1 MRVLVTGHHGY
12 IGAVLVRMLTASG
25 YEVVGLDSDFFVQNR
40 FVGKVVET
48 SSLCKDLRDIEL
60 DDFGRIDAV
69 LHLAALSNDP
79 LGDLNPDL
87 TYEINYQG
95 SIMLARLAKEAG
107 ISRFIF
113 SSSCSM
119 YGAAGSQ
126 MLDEN
131 AHFNPVTP
139 YAESKVRVEQELP
152 SLADSNFSP
161 VFLRNT
167 TAYGVSPFMR
177 FDVVLNNLVAWAYTT
192 GRVLI
197 QSDGTPW
204 RPLIHIE
211 DICRAFIAV
220 LEAPREAIHN
230 QAFNV
235 GITEENYQVRDL
247 AAVVRE
253 IVPGCK
259 IEYSANGGPDPR
271 SYRVDF
277 SKIKNALPGFQP
289 KWNVRRGAQE
299 LYDACREA
307 SLTLEDFEGPR
318 FKRITHIRKLL
329 AAGRLDSQLRWTS
342 ARPAPLTA
350 ASAIEIDAG
359 PTRSGGCDL

>member
-12 IGAVLVRMLTASG
+12 IGAVLVRMLTAAG

-40 FVGKVVET
+40 FVGEVIET
-48 SSLCKDLRDIEL
+48 PSLRKDLRDIEL
-60 DDFGRIDAV
+60 EDFRTIDAV

-79 LGDLNPDL
+79 LGDLNPEL
-87 TYEINYQG
+87 TYEINYQA
-95 SIMLARLAKEAG
+95 SLQLARLAKQAG

-126 MLDEN
+126 MLDES
-131 AHFNPVTP
+131 ASFMPVTR
-139 YAESKVRVEQELP
+139 YAESKVFVERELT
-152 SLADSNFSP
+152 SLADSSFSP

-177 FDVVLNNLVAWAYTT
+177 FDVVLNNLVGWAYTT

-204 RPLIHIE
+204 RPLIHVE

-247 AAVVRE
+247 AAVVQE

-277 SKIKNALPGFQP
+277 SKIKNTLPRFQP
-289 KWNVRRGAQE
+289 EWNIRRGAQE
-299 LYDACREA
+299 VYAACREIQ
-307 SLTLEDFEGPR
+307 LTLEEFEGPHH
-318 FKRITHIRKLL
+318 KRITHIRKLL
-329 AAGRLDSQLRWTS
+329 ADGQLDSQLRWMSISPIAAPASS
-342 ARPAPLTA
+342 AV
-350 ASAIEIDAG
+350 
-359 PTRSGGCDL
+359 

>member
-1 MRVLVTGHHGY
+1 V
-12 IGAVLVRMLTASG
+12 
-25 YEVVGLDSDFFVQNR
+25 FFER
-40 FVGKVVET
+40 
-48 SSLCKDLRDIEL
+48 
-60 DDFGRIDAV
+60 
-69 LHLAALSNDP
+69 
-79 LGDLNPDL
+79 DL
-87 TYEINYQG
+87 T
-95 SIMLARLAKEAG
+95 
-107 ISRFIF
+107 
-113 SSSCSM
+113 
-119 YGAAGSQ
+119 
-126 MLDEN
+126 
-131 AHFNPVTP
+131 
-139 YAESKVRVEQELP
+139 
-152 SLADSNFSP
+152 SLADSSFSP

-247 AAVVRE
+247 AAAVQE

-271 SYRVDF
+271 SYRVNF
-277 SKIKNALPGFQP
+277 SKIKKTLPGFRP
-289 KWNVRRGAQE
+289 EWNIHRGARE
-299 LYDACREA
+299 VYAACREIK
-307 SLTLEDFEGPR
+307 LTLEEFEGPHY
-318 FKRITHIRKLL
+318 KRITHIRKLL
-329 AAGRLDSQLRWTS
+329 AEGQLDSQLRWMNV
-342 ARPAPLTA
+342 RPIAAPA
-350 ASAIEIDAG
+350 ASAV
-359 PTRSGGCDL
+359 

>member
-12 IGAVLVRMLTASG
+12 IGAVLVRMLTAAG
-25 YEVVGLDSDFFVQNR
+25 YEVVGLDSDFFVHNR
-40 FVGKVVET
+40 FVGKLVET
-48 SSLCKDLRDIEL
+48 PSLHKDLRDIEL
-60 DDFGRIDAV
+60 DDFRRIDGV

-79 LGDLNPDL
+79 LGDLNPNL
-87 TYEINYQG
+87 TYEINYQA
-95 SIMLARLAKEAG
+95 SMRLARLAKQAG

-119 YGAAGSQ
+119 YGAAGSR

-131 AHFNPVTP
+131 ATFMPVTP
-139 YAESKVRVEQELP
+139 YAESKVLFERELTG
-152 SLADSNFSP
+152 LADSSFSP

-204 RPLIHIE
+204 RPLIHVE

-247 AAVVRE
+247 AATVQE

-259 IEYSANGGPDPR
+259 IEYVANGGPDPR
-271 SYRVDF
+271 SYRVNF
-277 SKIKNALPGFQP
+277 SKIKKTLPGFRP
-289 KWNVRRGAQE
+289 EWNTRRGARE
-299 LYDACREA
+299 VYEACREIK
-307 SLTLEDFEGPR
+307 LTLEEFEGPHY
-318 FKRITHIRKLL
+318 KRITHIRKLL
-329 AAGRLDSQLRWTS
+329 AEGQLDSQLRWTS
-342 ARPAPLTA
+342 VRPVAAPA
-350 ASAIEIDAG
+350 ALAV
-359 PTRSGGCDL
+359 

>member
-1 MRVLVTGHHGY
+1 
-12 IGAVLVRMLTASG
+12 
-25 YEVVGLDSDFFVQNR
+25 
-40 FVGKVVET
+40 
-48 SSLCKDLRDIEL
+48 
-60 DDFGRIDAV
+60 
-69 LHLAALSNDP
+69 
-79 LGDLNPDL
+79 
-87 TYEINYQG
+87 
-95 SIMLARLAKEAG
+95 
-107 ISRFIF
+107 
-113 SSSCSM
+113 M
-119 YGAAGSQ
+119 YGAAGSEI
-126 MLDEN
+126 LDEN
-131 AHFNPVTP
+131 APFNPVTP
-139 YAESKVRVEQELP
+139 YAGSKVLVEQELP
-152 SLADSNFSP
+152 CLADSNFSP

-247 AAVVRE
+247 AAVVQE

-271 SYRVDF
+271 SYRVNF
-277 SKIKNALPGFQP
+277 SKIKNTLPGFQP
-289 KWNVRRGAQE
+289 EWNIRRGAQE
-299 LYDACREA
+299 VYEACREIK
-307 SLTLEDFEGPR
+307 LTLEEFEGPHY
-318 FKRITHIRKLL
+318 KRITHIRKLL
-329 AAGRLDSQLRWTS
+329 AGGQLDSQLRWMS
-342 ARPAPLTA
+342 GRPIAAPT
-350 ASAIEIDAG
+350 ASAV
-359 PTRSGGCDL
+359 